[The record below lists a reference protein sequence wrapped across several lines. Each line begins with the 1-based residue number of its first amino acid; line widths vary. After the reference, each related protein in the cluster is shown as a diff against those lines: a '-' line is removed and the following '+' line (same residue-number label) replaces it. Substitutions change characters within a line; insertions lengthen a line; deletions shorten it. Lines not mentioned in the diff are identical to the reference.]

1 MKLEVNL
8 TRYIIKPFLATI
20 IMAVTSYF
28 VYINI
33 EQIYSPSIST
43 IISIMIGIIVYI
55 ASIVFLKIFNEKE
68 LSMLP
73 IGNKIYKNLKKIQIY
88 Q

>member
-8 TRYIIKPFLATI
+8 TKYIIKPFLATI
-20 IMAVTSYF
+20 IMAGISYF
-28 VYINI
+28 AYINI

-43 IISIMIGIIVYI
+43 VISIMISIIVYI
-55 ASIVFLKIFNEKE
+55 VSIIFLKIFNEKE

-73 IGNKIYKNLKKIQIY
+73 IGNIIYRNLKKIKIY
-88 Q
+88 K